1 MLMKNKRSRLLDYI
15 TYMVKYYLGKLKL
28 GKILE
33 RTFVSILLSAISSV
47 LSFLVLFLNPQI
59 NSLTMLVAI
68 ILFSISIVG
77 YTFRYS
83 YFKKHARP
91 YWIDVLF
98 PWAIFSVVAYFGYFY
113 IPPRI
118 FNYIFLPLRV
128 CELFSLR
135 SWLSILIVL
144 IFMLLLMTITR
155 HYGRSTRRRHRKE
168 RH

>member
-68 ILFSISIVG
+68 IIFSSLVFG

-83 YFKKHARP
+83 SLRKHSRP
-91 YWIDVLF
+91 YWIDVLL
-98 PWAIFSVVAYFGYFY
+98 PWGLFSSLAYVGYFF
-113 IPPRI
+113 ISPKI

-128 CELFSLR
+128 CELFYLR

>member
-1 MLMKNKRSRLLDYI
+1 MKNKINRLLDYI
-15 TYMVKYYLGKLKL
+15 IYMVKYFWK
-28 GKILE
+28 KIKKALE
-33 RTFVSILLSAISSV
+33 RIFVPILLSAISSG
-47 LSFLVLFLNPQI
+47 LSFLVLYFNPQI
-59 NSLTMLVAI
+59 DRWTMLVAI

-135 SWLSILIVL
+135 SWLSILVVL
-144 IFMLLLMTITR
+144 IFILLLMTVTR
-155 HYGRSTRRRHRKE
+155 YFGRKIQLKKRKE
-168 RH
+168 SHY